1 MDGAPKM
8 TMIMIAGGY
17 RVLGA
22 APDGDSVRFY
32 PTDPDQWDLLR
43 DSGHQVRRNAAGG
56 AQLRLDGIDAT
67 ETHFSAGRLHT
78 HQPLAAGHAASVA
91 LLSWLGFHGVRRNDN
106 ETVTDATPA
115 EVPGYIFSRGADIY
129 GRCVAFAGRGDPPAG
144 VRSGKH
150 ARVTVAMLRRT
161 VNYRQVQSGLAY
173 PTFYRKLY
181 VDLRTAMAA
190 AAVKARARGGPLW
203 SLDATTLGAALPAGL
218 DNLQQD
224 VVIMP
229 KLFRRLVDYFALNQP
244 DISLSGFPAY
254 LAQRDDRVTVL
265 PTGQWTG
272 LDTVV
277 TVKNQTVRMT
287 VPPEHLV
294 FDER

>member
-1 MDGAPKM
+1 M
-8 TMIMIAGGY
+8 TMLMIAGTY

-43 DSGHQVRRNAAGG
+43 DGGHQVRRNAAGG

-67 ETHFSAGRLHT
+67 ETHFSAGRVHT
-78 HQPLAAGHAASVA
+78 HQPLAPGHAAGVA
-91 LLSWLGFHGVRRNDN
+91 LLSWLGFHAVRRDEN
-106 ETVTDATPA
+106 ETVTRATPD
-115 EVPGYIFSRGADIY
+115 EVPGYILSRGADIY
-129 GRCVAFAGRGDPPAG
+129 GRCVAFAGRGAPPSGAA
-144 VRSGKH
+144 SGK
-150 ARVTVAMLRRT
+150 RTKVSVAMLRRT
-161 VNYRQVQSGLAY
+161 VNYRQLQSGLAY

-181 VDLRTAMAA
+181 VDLRAAMAA
-190 AAVKARARGGPLW
+190 AAVNARAKGGPLW
-203 SLDATTLGAALPAGL
+203 SGDATMSGATLPAGL
-218 DNLQQD
+218 ASAQQD

-229 KLFRRLVDYFALNQP
+229 KLFRRLVDYFVLNQP
-244 DISLSGFPAY
+244 DTSLAGFPAY

-265 PTGQWTG
+265 PSGQWTG

-277 TVKNQTVRMT
+277 VVRGQTVRMT